1 MKKFSGFLFLS
12 LFLSPYTYSQKM
24 DTATAKK
31 LFAGVFPNI
40 SGKDAGAFAFSVMVE
55 EAYKLGEDSKKQKG
69 VPEGTVTKY
78 HMSDSK
84 IYPGTAR
91 DYWIYVP
98 KQYDATKAACLMIFQ
113 DGEGYLTDSSFLA
126 TNALDNLINKREIP
140 VIIAVFI
147 NPGDKGPGMPIYGGA
162 TNRSIEYDSV
172 GPTYPEFL
180 TEDLIPKVTRLYNIT
195 EDPRGRALV
204 GISSSGVAAFNAAWE
219 RPDVFG
225 KVVSHVGSFVD
236 IRGGDKF
243 PNLIRRT
250 PKKPIKVFLQ
260 DGENDLNLVYG
271 SWTLANKEMAAAL
284 EYGGYD
290 YKYAFGSGGHSIHH
304 GGAIFPETLR
314 WLWSDYPKQ

>member
-1 MKKFSGFLFLS
+1 MKKLSGFLFLS
-12 LFLSPYTYSQKM
+12 LFLNQFTWSQTI
-24 DTATAKK
+24 DTAMAKK
-31 LFAGVFPNI
+31 LLSGVFPSI
-40 SGKDAGAFAFSVMVE
+40 SGKDAGAFAAAVMGTEV
-55 EAYKLGEDSKKQKG
+55 YQLSEDSKKQKG

-84 IYPGTAR
+84 IYPGTER

-98 KQYDATKAACLMIFQ
+98 KQYDAKKPACLMIFQ

-126 TNALDNLINKREIP
+126 TNALDNLINKKEVP
-140 VIIAVFI
+140 VIIALFI
-147 NPGDKGPGMPIYGGA
+147 NSGDKGPGTPIYGGV
-162 TNRSIEYDSV
+162 TNRSVEYDAV
-172 GPTYPEFL
+172 GPTYPKFL
-180 TEDLIPKVTRLYNIT
+180 IEEMMPKVTTLYNIT
-195 EDPRGRALV
+195 KDPKGIALV
-204 GISSSGVAAFNAAWE
+204 GISSSSVAAFNAAWE

-225 KVVSHVGSFVD
+225 KVISHVGSFVD

-260 DGENDLNLVYG
+260 DGENDLNLIFG
-271 SWTLANKEMAAAL
+271 SWILANKEMAAAL

-290 YKYAFGSGGHSIHH
+290 YKYVFGTGGHSLHH

-314 WLWSDYPKQ
+314 WLWSDYQKQ